1 MIIRG
6 FVALAS
12 IAILGSSAVAQV
24 KTGMINVGDAT
35 LRYELSGRGQTVVF
49 VHGWANTLAIWDDQV
64 PAFNTRYQV
73 LRYDRRG
80 FGRATGDADVSADPD
95 DLRILLDSLGIAS
108 VYVVGLSAG
117 SEVATRFAFAY
128 PRRTLAL
135 VRLSGPPPQGMRG
148 ARPAENREVLAEIV
162 RNYGI
167 DSLHKFILS
176 RPGFLPPADETDA
189 ERTRRVARQ
198 QQPWDYSG
206 RDLLDCANASDQR
219 SQRQSQSVGDG
230 RFSRTVSAER
240 QNGGHSARRTCGEH
254 YDTGTVQCCGVGVF
268 QERGETLTAGKL
280 RDHDR
285 PRLQNN
291 APFDITAP
299 RSPTLLEASAASRW
313 VKEGPRSPRP
323 VVYTR

>member
-148 ARPAENREVLAEIV
+148 VRPAENREVLAEIV

-206 RDLLDCANASDQR
+206 RDLLDPKP
-219 SQRQSQSVGDG
+219 QSG
-230 RFSRTVSAER
+230 RVRAVPWERIRELTV
-240 QNGGHSARRTCGEH
+240 
-254 YDTGTVQCCGVGVF
+254 
-268 QERGETLTAGKL
+268 
-280 RDHDR
+280 
-285 PRLQNN
+285 
-291 APFDITAP
+291 
-299 RSPTLLEASAASRW
+299 PTLLINGANDNPRALVTADSLARYLPNARMVVIPRGGHAANITTPEQFNAAVLEFFKSVEKR
-313 VKEGPRSPRP
+313 
-323 VVYTR
+323 